1 MNQAPG
7 SFLWLVAHDVRLNWR
22 RFADMMSGHPGSKA
36 TRRISILLACGVLVL
51 HLVAWPVVLLIEPYV
66 HGGERSAAP
75 LAIATL
81 CIFTW
86 MIAQGLFATTRTLFD
101 RGDLDLLLGAP
112 LPAARI
118 LAAKATAIAASTL
131 GSITLLVLP
140 LANMGALLGTQ
151 IWLAAY
157 PTLIAL
163 ALVATALGLGLSIG
177 LFFLVGPRRART
189 FTQMTG
195 ALIAGGFV
203 LGAQVVVVLP
213 ETVRDSLA
221 QWLASTA
228 AGTSLRHIALLPVH
242 AMQGHPRA
250 VWVLLMIA
258 VLLFALAVNV
268 LANRFA
274 AATLAATGAP
284 SGGWARDH
292 NRGHRFRA
300 GLGRNLRRKEWRLLA
315 RDPSLF
321 AQLGLQIIY
330 TIPIAVVLLRSEAL
344 PTALALA
351 PTIVVIAA
359 QVSASLSWIMVSGE
373 DAPELMATAPVT
385 HAEVDRI
392 KLGAVG
398 LPVFVI
404 IGLPLVGLAFISWR
418 VAMLTAL
425 FTVAGAA
432 STALLNF
439 WHPMPG
445 NRRGMLRRHSQ
456 SKLIALIEHAL
467 AICWAIAIVLTLA
480 GSFIAL
486 LPIAIVASI
495 LGTMRSRH
503 RRLAA
508 PATAVRSSA
517 GAAITEAPARI

>member
-22 RFADMMSGHPGSKA
+22 RFADMMSDHPGIQA

-51 HLVAWPVVLLIEPYV
+51 HLVAWPAVLLIEPYV
-66 HGGERSAAP
+66 HGGERGAAP

-131 GSITLLVLP
+131 GSIALLILP
-140 LANMGALLGTQ
+140 LANMGALLGTPA
-151 IWLAAY
+151 WLAAY

-213 ETVRDSLA
+213 EAARAGLA
-221 QWLASTA
+221 QWLENTA
-228 AGTSLRHIALLPVH
+228 AGSGLRQIALLPVQ

-250 VWVLLMIA
+250 VWVLLLIA

-284 SGGWARDH
+284 SGGWAR
-292 NRGHRFRA
+292 NSNSGQRFRG

-359 QVSASLSWIMVSGE
+359 QVSASLSWLMVSGE
-373 DAPELMATAPVT
+373 DAPELMATAPVAAT
-385 HAEVDRI
+385 EVDRI

-398 LPVFVI
+398 LPVLVI
-404 IGLPLVGLAFISWR
+404 IGLPLVGLAIISWQ

-425 FTVAGAA
+425 FTAAGAA

-456 SKLIALIEHAL
+456 SKLIALIEHAI
-467 AICWAIAIVLTLA
+467 AICWAIAIILTLA

-486 LPIAIVASI
+486 LPIAIVALI
-495 LGTMRSRH
+495 LATMRGRH
-503 RRLAA
+503 RRNAA
-508 PATAVRSSA
+508 PATTVPTPPTAIADAPVR
-517 GAAITEAPARI
+517 I

>member
-1 MNQAPG
+1 MKPAAG
-7 SFLWLVAHDVRLNWR
+7 TFLWLVAHDTRLNWR
-22 RFADMMSGHPGSKA
+22 RFVDMMGGRSNGKLTHNLG
-36 TRRISILLACGVLVL
+36 LVLACGVIVL
-51 HLVAWPVVLLIEPYV
+51 HLVAWPAVLLIAPHV
-66 HGGERSAAP
+66 HGADASIMP

-81 CIFTW
+81 SIFTW
-86 MIAQGLFATTRTLFD
+86 MIAQSLFATTRTLFD

-131 GSITLLVLP
+131 GSIALLVLP
-140 LANMGALLGTQ
+140 IANMGALLGRPA
-151 IWLAAY
+151 WLAAY

-163 ALVATALGLGLSIG
+163 ALIATALGLGLSIG

-203 LGAQVVVVLP
+203 LGAQAIAVLT
-213 ETVRDSLA
+213 ETARESL
-221 QWLASTA
+221 LHVFESTSTGA
-228 AGTSLRHIALLPVH
+228 SLRDTAFLPVH
-242 AMQGHPRA
+242 AMQGHPPA
-250 VWVLLMIA
+250 LGLLLLSA
-258 VLLFALAVNV
+258 GLLFALAVNV
-268 LANRFA
+268 LATRFA

-284 SGGWARDH
+284 SGGARRNGDGDVSF
-292 NRGHRFRA
+292 RG

-321 AQLGLQIIY
+321 AQLGLQIVY

-359 QVSASLSWIMVSGE
+359 QVSASLSWLMVSGE
-373 DAPELMATAPVT
+373 DAPELMATAPVSA
-385 HAEVDRI
+385 AEVDRI

-398 LPVFVI
+398 LPVLVI
-404 IGLPLVGLAFISWR
+404 VALPLAGLALISWR
-418 VAMLTAL
+418 VALLTAL
-425 FTVAGAA
+425 FVVVAAA

-456 SKLIALIEHAL
+456 SKLVALIEHAI
-467 AICWAIAIVLTLA
+467 AISWAIAIVLAMA
-480 GSFIAL
+480 GSLIAL
-486 LPIAIVASI
+486 LPVALVAAI
-495 LGTMRSRH
+495 LGYFRSRH
-503 RRLAA
+503 RRD
-508 PATAVRSSA
+508 ATSA
-517 GAAITEAPARI
+517 TEARAQPPLADSPVRV

>member
-1 MNQAPG
+1 MTMAPG
-7 SFLWLVAHDVRLNWR
+7 SFLWLVAHDTRLNWR
-22 RFADMMSGHPGSKA
+22 RFADMLGGISK
-36 TRRISILLACGVLVL
+36 RSLGPLLACGILVL
-51 HLVAWPVVLLIEPYV
+51 HLAAWPAVLLIGP
-66 HGGERSAAP
+66 HMRGGDVGAMP

-86 MIAQGLFATTRTLFD
+86 MIAQSLFATTRTLFD

-112 LPAARI
+112 LPPARI

-131 GSITLLVLP
+131 GSIALLVLP
-140 LANMGALLGTQ
+140 LANVSAVLGEPT
-151 IWLAAY
+151 WLAAY

-163 ALVATALGLGLSIG
+163 ALMATAFGLGLSIG
-177 LFFLVGPRRART
+177 LFFLVGSRRARAY
-189 FTQMTG
+189 TQLTG

-203 LGAQVVVVLP
+203 LGAQAVAVLP
-213 ETVRDSLA
+213 ASLRAGIA
-221 QWLASTA
+221 QWFETP
-228 AGTSLRHIALLPVH
+228 AGGPGTGIHDIVFLPVH
-242 AMQGHPRA
+242 AMQGDTRA
-250 VWVLLMIA
+250 LIVLTVTA
-258 VLLFALAVNV
+258 ALLFALAVNV

-284 SGGWARDH
+284 TGRERQRSERARC
-292 NRGHRFRA
+292 FRA
-300 GLGRNLRRKEWRLLA
+300 GLSRNLRHKEWRLLA

-330 TIPIAVVLLRSEAL
+330 TVPIAVVLLRSEAL

-385 HAEVDRI
+385 TAEVDRI
-392 KLGAVG
+392 KLTAVG
-398 LPVFVI
+398 LPVLVI
-404 IGLPLVGLAFISWR
+404 IALPLAGLALASWR
-418 VAMLTAL
+418 VALLTAI
-425 FTVAGAA
+425 FAAAGAA

-467 AICWAIAIVLTLA
+467 AISWAIAIVLTLA
-480 GSFIAL
+480 ASMTAL
-486 LPIAIVASI
+486 LPVALVAAILAF
-495 LGTMRSRH
+495 MRSRH
-503 RRLAA
+503 RRNITIAPQAQTAPPLAA
-508 PATAVRSSA
+508 
-517 GAAITEAPARI
+517 APIRT

>member
-1 MNQAPG
+1 MNPAPG
-7 SFLWLVAHDVRLNWR
+7 SFLWLVVHDVRLNWR
-22 RFADMMSGHPGSKA
+22 RFADMMSDRPGSTA
-36 TRRISILLACGVLVL
+36 TRKIMFLLACGALVL
-51 HLVAWPVVLLIEPYV
+51 HGVAWPAVLLVEPYV
-66 HGGERSAAP
+66 HGPEAGAAP
-75 LAIATL
+75 LAVAAL

-101 RGDLDLLLGAP
+101 RGDLDLLLGSP
-112 LPAARI
+112 LPATRI

-131 GSITLLVLP
+131 GSIALLVLP
-140 LANMGALLGTQ
+140 LANMGALLGKPV
-151 IWLAAY
+151 WLAAY
-157 PTLIAL
+157 PTLISL
-163 ALVATALGLGLSIG
+163 ALIATALGLGLSIG

-189 FTQMTG
+189 FTQMIG

-203 LGAQVVVVLP
+203 LGAQAIAVLP
-213 ETVRDSLA
+213 DAVREKLVG
-221 QWLASTA
+221 LIESTA
-228 AGTSLRHIALLPVH
+228 AVTGLGDLVLLPVN
-242 AMQGHPRA
+242 AMQGDRRA
-250 VWVLLMIA
+250 MLILMILA
-258 VLLFALAVNV
+258 ILLFALAVNV

-274 AATLAATGAP
+274 AAILAATGAP
-284 SGGWARDH
+284 SGGISRQSGD
-292 NRGHRFRA
+292 GGLRFHS
-300 GLGRNLRRKEWRLLA
+300 GLGRNIRRKEWRLVA

-373 DAPELMATAPVT
+373 DATELMATAPVSA
-385 HAEVDRI
+385 AEVDRI

-398 LPVFVI
+398 LPVFAI
-404 IGLPLVGLAFISWR
+404 IGLPLAGLALISWR
-418 VAMLTAL
+418 VALVTVL
-425 FTVAGAA
+425 FTATAAA

-467 AICWAIAIVLTLA
+467 AICWAIAIVLALA
-480 GSFIAL
+480 GSLIAL
-486 LPIAIVASI
+486 VPIGIVVAILAF
-495 LGTMRSRH
+495 MRGRH
-503 RRLAA
+503 RRHTASTSVTNVTLA
-508 PATAVRSSA
+508 S
-517 GAAITEAPARI
+517 APAR